1 MIRRPKVGDEV
12 RRKDERELGR
22 VVGVDNDGTRALV
35 EWPHR
40 IYSDEA
46 RRWER
51 FEDLVVVTPRC
62 RV

>member
-12 RRKDERELGR
+12 RKKNGHELGR
-22 VVGVDNDGTRALV
+22 VVLVDDAGSRALV

-51 FEDLVVVTPRC
+51 FEDLVVVTPR
-62 RV
+62 